1 MQSNIGAACTCV
13 VTEYRYHEADDFA
26 INVEEFSN
34 DELRHQFTEMVG
46 NYRHHHFHSA
56 EIEMDG
62 DRRHW
67 EDLAKLARDTFSVMF
82 RGRFSTALLTS
93 EQQNEVVE
101 TLLSWARER
110 NPVAT
115 QSIAHTA
122 EECSA
127 RLMRLTSEE
136 ASPQGPAAWPY
147 IKKIRYVLT

>member
-1 MQSNIGAACTCV
+1 
-13 VTEYRYHEADDFA
+13 VTEYRYHQADGFS

-56 EIEMDG
+56 EIEHW
-62 DRRHW
+62 DRQHW
-67 EDLAKLARDTFSVMF
+67 ADLAKLARDTFSVMF
-82 RGRFSTALLTS
+82 RGRFQTAMLTS
-93 EQQNEVVE
+93 DQQNEVVE

-110 NPVAT
+110 NAAT
-115 QSIAHTA
+115 RQSNANTA
-122 EECSA
+122 EECA
-127 RLMRLTSEE
+127 TRLMCLTSEE